1 MNHDDFSILG
11 FALVAAGSHT
21 LPRLAFPGFPMV
33 NVRTKV
39 TLEPLGFCK
48 ILKVSWSLQFAH
60 LLVASRPLMH
70 FAATYQQLHHHGCFA

>member
-11 FALVAAGSHT
+11 FALVAVGSYP
-21 LPRLAFPGFPMV
+21 LPRLTFPGFPMV

-48 ILKVSWSLQFAH
+48 ILKVSWSLQF
-60 LLVASRPLMH
+60 VDFFDR
-70 FAATYQQLHHHGCFA
+70 FAASLAAGGL